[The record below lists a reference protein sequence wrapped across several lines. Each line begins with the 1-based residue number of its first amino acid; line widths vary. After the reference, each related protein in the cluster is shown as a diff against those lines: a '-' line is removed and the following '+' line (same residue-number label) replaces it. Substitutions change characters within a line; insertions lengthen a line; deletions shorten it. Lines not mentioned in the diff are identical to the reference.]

1 MTVAQARE
9 SGETRWR
16 ILRAAEALA
25 REAGPGHLSLDAVAA
40 RAGVSKGGLL
50 YHFAS
55 KAKLMEAL
63 VADFLGEIDETL
75 RAEES
80 TGRPDAV
87 IDAYISEFE
96 ARRCAEACPPSG
108 LLAALAEDP
117 DLLDPVRGFE
127 RDFLARIRANAT
139 DPDLATIAFLALHG
153 IRSMELLN
161 VSVLGAEE
169 AARLV
174 AELRG
179 RLGLPPSRTEPLTAG

>member
-1 MTVAQARE
+1 MAVAQARDG
-9 SGETRWR
+9 GETRWK
-16 ILRAAEALA
+16 ILRAAEAIA

-63 VADFLGEIDETL
+63 VADYLGAIDETL

-87 IDAYISEFE
+87 IAAYIAEFE

-117 DLLDPVRGFE
+117 HLLDPVRGFE
-127 RDFLARIRANAT
+127 RDFLARIRANAS
-139 DPDLATIAFLALHG
+139 DPDLATFAFLALHG
-153 IRSMELLN
+153 IRSMDLLN
-161 VSVLGAEE
+161 VSVLEPAEV
-169 AARLV
+169 ARLV
-174 AELRG
+174 AELRA
-179 RLGLPPSRTEPLTAG
+179 RLGLPMPAAKPLTAG

>member
-1 MTVAQARE
+1 MAVAPARD
-9 SGETRWR
+9 GNETRWR
-16 ILRAAEALA
+16 ILRAAEAIA

-55 KAKLMEAL
+55 KARLMEAL
-63 VADFLGEIDETL
+63 VAEFLGEVDATL
-75 RAEES
+75 RAGES

-87 IDAYISEFE
+87 LDAYVAAFE
-96 ARRCAEACPPSG
+96 ARRCGETCPPSG

-117 DLLDPVRGFE
+117 HLLDPVRGHE
-127 RDFLARIRANAT
+127 RDFLDRIRANAS

-161 VSVLGAEE
+161 VSVLAPAEVT
-169 AARLV
+169 RLV
-174 AELRG
+174 AVLRA
-179 RLGLPPSRTEPLTAG
+179 RLGLPASADGPLTDG